1 MASPRPTPD
10 PSRWIAALVAVSGA
24 SGLVYQSLWLR
35 SFGLVFGNTTDA
47 VALVLATF
55 MGGLAL
61 GSAMAAR
68 RPSREPL
75 LAYAR
80 VEMAI
85 GATALLTVPLLR
97 ALPAFYSGMAGRL
110 GLEGAADLALRAL

>member
-1 MASPRPTPD
+1 MAAD
-10 PSRWIAALVAVSGA
+10 PSTRRLSVFAFVSGA
-24 SGLVYQSLWLR
+24 AGLVYQSLWLR

-61 GSAMAAR
+61 GSTIVAR
-68 RPSREPL
+68 RPSRDPL
-75 LAYAR
+75 AAYAR

-85 GATALLTVPLLR
+85 GATALLTVPALR
-97 ALPAFYSGMAGRL
+97 ALPALYSGMAGRL
-110 GLEGAADLALRAL
+110 G